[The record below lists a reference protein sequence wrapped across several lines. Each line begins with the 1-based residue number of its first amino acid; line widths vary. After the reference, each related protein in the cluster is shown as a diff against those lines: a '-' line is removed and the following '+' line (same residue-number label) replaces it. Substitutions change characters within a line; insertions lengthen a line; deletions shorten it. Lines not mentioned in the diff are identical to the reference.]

1 MLKLGGKVVEIK
13 VDHGSSNL
21 IISVTTNDQLPL
33 VLKSSKAF
41 LVKNSNVPLGFKH
54 YLFFDHTK
62 NYVSELS
69 QGENYKIL
77 SDNYNYLDNND
88 IVRLSADGKAIRV
101 LFRTS
106 SPHNTIL
113 LTEQCNHYCLMCSQP
128 PKDIDDSW
136 ILDDVEQLIPLI
148 PRDTSGIGFT
158 GGEPTYDK
166 KRFLK
171 ILGLTKNYLPNTAIH
186 VLSNGRSFIDLKFTQ
201 EYSLLDHHDIMIGIP
216 IYSDDPS
223 LHDYIVQAEGA
234 FDETIRGI
242 LNLKKLN
249 QKVEIRVVLH
259 KLTIP
264 RLKKLCEYIA
274 RKLLFVDH
282 VALMGLE
289 MMGFTRA
296 NLDELWIDPYEY
308 KDELSAAVKILSG
321 YGITTSVYNH
331 QLCLVNADIKPHYVK
346 SISDWKNEFA
356 PECTDCSKT
365 NECGGFFSSGIK
377 FKYSSNLRPFKNED
391 TVINTFNLGKQENV

>member
-13 VDHGSSNL
+13 VDNQSSNL
-21 IISVTTNDQLPL
+21 IIAISTNENLPI
-33 VLKSSKAF
+33 VLRSSKAY
-41 LVKNSNVPLGFKH
+41 LVRSSSVPEGFKH
-54 YLFFDHTK
+54 YLLLDKTK
-62 NYVSELS
+62 NYVSQLPKS
-69 QGENYKIL
+69 ASYTIL
-77 SDNYNYLDNND
+77 SDEYDYLDNND
-88 IVRLSADGKAIRV
+88 LVRLSPNGNAIRV
-101 LFRTS
+101 LFRAS

-136 ILDDVEQLIPLI
+136 IFNDVEQLIQII
-148 PRDTSGIGFT
+148 PRDTLNIGFT
-158 GGEPTYDK
+158 GGEPTLDK
-166 KRFLK
+166 QRFLK
-171 ILGLTKNYLPNTAIH
+171 VLKLTKSYLPSTSVHI
-186 VLSNGRSFIDLKFTQ
+186 LSNGRSFIDWAFAQ
-201 EYSLLDHHDIMIGIP
+201 DYASLDHHDIMIGIP

-234 FDETIRGI
+234 FDETIKGI

-264 RLKKLCEYIA
+264 RLKKLCEFIA
-274 RKLLFVDH
+274 RNLLFVDH

-308 KDELSAAVKILSG
+308 KDELSGAVSTLNS

-331 QLCLVNADIKPHYVK
+331 QLCLINEDVRENYVK

-356 PECTDCSKT
+356 SECTNCSKI
-365 NECGGFFSSGIK
+365 NECGGFFSSGLK
-377 FKYSSNLRPFKNED
+377 YKYSSHLKPFKD
-391 TVINTFNLGKQENV
+391 